1 LNQLGKLS
9 PAEYRSQ
16 IPYFRSGRYFF
27 DSASSTLLSDA
38 TLKAT
43 IEFYELGGT
52 KPSHGLYKGATIAN
66 QITEEARST
75 LAKVLKV
82 DSESIGFPPN
92 VPTAVLHALNF
103 LKSKHGSTTIVYTD
117 DLTHDTL
124 LPIRN
129 YTRLF
134 NHRGLQLNTGDN
146 VDDWYSKIDQ
156 LDNNEGV
163 ILALPWYSPFGES
176 YDKRKFAQ
184 EVKTRFGAKILLDGV
199 TGAVLGEDGGLFGEA
214 QCVVFDSNVGWG
226 GPIGLGILLN
236 RDYQDDFSPFLLA
249 GSGTVKEVTK
259 TEEKY
264 QDYPECI
271 ETSLNPGVLSG
282 LKTSAELLH
291 RIIEEAR
298 RHAENLTKEL
308 RKQISEL
315 SSVYLPE
322 EILNNPR
329 THITGFYFSS
339 LTAHEVAVFLDEIK
353 KVDIRSGS
361 FCAHQ
366 LVARV
371 LSGIETEGAM
381 QCAFHYYNQFS
392 DVEYLV
398 NSITECLRTFGI
410 DH

>member
-1 LNQLGKLS
+1 MDSIIVGTVIES
-9 PAEYRSQ
+9 DPAVSFCVEIGPPFGVVTMLPGYQQR
-16 IPYFRSGRYFF
+16 IAKR
-27 DSASSTLLSDA
+27 
-38 TLKAT
+38 
-43 IEFYELGGT
+43 
-52 KPSHGLYKGATIAN
+52 HGPGYIHTIAN
-66 QITEEARST
+66 R
-75 LAKVLKV
+75 
-82 DSESIGFPPN
+82 
-92 VPTAVLHALNF
+92 
-103 LKSKHGSTTIVYTD
+103 
-117 DLTHDTL
+117 
-124 LPIRN
+124 
-129 YTRLF
+129 
-134 NHRGLQLNTGDN
+134 
-146 VDDWYSKIDQ
+146 
-156 LDNNEGV
+156 
-163 ILALPWYSPFGES
+163 
-176 YDKRKFAQ
+176 
-184 EVKTRFGAKILLDGV
+184 
-199 TGAVLGEDGGLFGEA
+199 
-214 QCVVFDSNVGWG
+214 
-226 GPIGLGILLN
+226 GILLN

-291 RIIEEAR
+291 GIIEEAR
-298 RHAENLTKEL
+298 RHAENLTREL